1 MRAGS
6 LLSVGVSDGDVPAPA
21 RETGE
26 PGQPQADESPEAR
39 AVAEE
44 RAREL
49 AALRQVQG
57 DLEAVDRA
65 LAHLDEGTYGT
76 CEACGEPIADE
87 VLAAAPATRRCGAAH
102 ADPAPAGTPG

>member
-1 MRAGS
+1 MTDGS
-6 LLSVGVSDGDVPAPA
+6 VPAPA
-21 RETGE
+21 GE
-26 PGQPQADESPEAR
+26 PPVPEVGPEPQPGVDDSTEAR

-76 CEACGEPIADE
+76 CEACGEPIADD
-87 VLAAAPATRRCGAAH
+87 VLAAAPATSDCGTHAAPDT
-102 ADPAPAGTPG
+102 APAAPAG

>member
-1 MRAGS
+1 
-6 LLSVGVSDGDVPAPA
+6 VTDGRDPAPPP
-21 RETGE
+21 EPE
-26 PGQPQADESPEAR
+26 PGPGPEADDSTEAR
-39 AVAEE
+39 AVADE

-87 VLAAAPATRRCGAAH
+87 VLAAAPTSRDCGAH
-102 ADPAPAGTPG
+102 AGAAPAGPAPAPTPS

>member
-1 MRAGS
+1 M
-6 LLSVGVSDGDVPAPA
+6 SDRDVPAPA
-21 RETGE
+21 GEPGE
-26 PGQPQADESPEAR
+26 PGQPGQPGAPGQAQADESPEAR

-87 VLAAAPATRRCGAAH
+87 VLAAAPATRHCGAAH
-102 ADPAPAGTPG
+102 ADPAPAASPG